1 MTTVATRSSSVSAPV
16 VVYSGLRR
24 KYATMS
30 VTYIVAIVLLAIT
43 VVPLLYVYLD
53 GFRTT
58 AQINSSPT
66 GLPSPWVWSNYGSI
80 LTSASFWQFLGNSV
94 LIAVVATGLAV
105 GLGSMAAFAL
115 SRYVFRGREFIF
127 SLFVSGLLFPLGV
140 AALPLYLLLLKLGLL
155 DNQFGVAIPEA
166 AFQLPIT
173 IFILRPFMRA
183 IPVELEDAAY
193 VDGSSRLRF
202 FVRILIPLAKPALV
216 TVTLLAFVF
225 SWIQYLLP
233 LLVFTT
239 TSHFT
244 VPLGVATYQSQYS
257 QNTGAI
263 MAFTALSALPA
274 LGMFV
279 FAERYLV
286 AGAAGAVKG

>member
-1 MTTVATRSSSVSAPV
+1 VT
-16 VVYSGLRR
+16 VYSGLRR

-30 VTYIVAIVLLAIT
+30 ITYLVAIILLAVT

-94 LIAVVATGLAV
+94 LIAVVSTGLAV
-105 GLGSMAAFAL
+105 VLGSMAAFAL

-127 SLFVSGLLFPLGV
+127 TLFVSGLLFPLGV

-183 IPVELEDAAY
+183 IPGELEDAAY

-239 TSHFT
+239 TSKFT

-274 LGMFV
+274 LGLFV